1 MQELRSFLGM
11 VNYYSKFIPNLS
23 TILAPLNALLHKD
36 SSWRWSQA
44 SQSSF
49 DACKKALMS
58 STVLAHYD
66 VNLPIK
72 VAADASAYGIGAVL
86 SHVNPDGSERPVAF
100 ASRTLTSS
108 ERNYSQ
114 LEKEALS
121 LIFAVKRFHQYLYG
135 RRFTLLTD
143 HKPLTT
149 ILGPKQGIPPLAAIR
164 LQRWANL
171 LASYQYTIQFKATL
185 DHANADAMSRL
196 PLPVVPSVDG
206 EQDAQCFLLGQMQAS
221 PVTMEQLKVAT
232 RRDAIL
238 SKVVQYTCTSW
249 PACVPETFASFQRK
263 KEELSVENGCL
274 LWGVRVV
281 IPSSLRT
288 QVKDQLH
295 QDHCGI
301 SRMKAIARSYLWWP
315 GLDQELESPPV
326 APMHPWIWPEA
337 PWQRIHMDF
346 AGPFMHK
353 MFLVVVDAR
362 TKWPEVVIMSD
373 TTAEKTVDALRAI
386 FATHGLPEQVVS
398 DNGPQF
404 TSQAFEQFMKLNGI
418 RHLRCS
424 PYHSSSNCLAERF
437 VRTFKESM
445 QSSSKD
451 GHSLQQRVADFL
463 LSYRSTPH
471 ATTDDSP
478 AFLMFKRQ
486 IRTRF
491 DLLRPSTQTQVET
504 KQAQQKTNR
513 DRHSRTRHLSV
524 GESVLVRDFLHHPK
538 WKEGKIASQL
548 GPLTYLVTLKDGRK
562 WKHHIDHVKP
572 LVTSQP
578 CLEDNSTSLDLPPDD
593 FSVSTVPP
601 SPIASQQRYPQRI
614 RKPVD
619 RYGF

>member
-1 MQELRSFLGM
+1 MEYLGHHIATPEKLDAIANAPPPSNVQELRSFLGM
-11 VNYYSKFIPNLS
+11 VNYYGKFIPNLS
-23 TILAPLNALLHKD
+23 TILAPLNALLPKD

-86 SHVNPDGSERPVAF
+86 SHMNPDGSERPVAF

-143 HKPLTT
+143 HKPLMT
-149 ILGPKQGIPPLAAIR
+149 ILGPKQGIPPRAAVR

-171 LASYQYTIQFKATL
+171 LAAYQYTIQFKATL

-206 EQDAQCFLLGQMQAS
+206 EQDAQCFLLGQMQAW
-221 PVTMEQLKVAT
+221 PVTVEQLKVAT
-232 RRDAIL
+232 KRDAIL

-249 PACVPETFASFQRK
+249 PACVPETMASFQRK

-288 QVKDQLH
+288 QVKNQLH

-301 SRMKAIARSYLWWP
+301 SRMKAIAGSYLWWP
-315 GLDQELESPPV
+315 GLDQELESL
-326 APMHPWIWPEA
+326 AKSCL
-337 PWQRIHMDF
+337 QC
-346 AGPFMHK
+346 
-353 MFLVVVDAR
+353 

-398 DNGPQF
+398 DSGPQF
-404 TSQAFEQFMKLNGI
+404 TSQVFEQFMKLNGI

-424 PYHSSSNCLAERF
+424 PYHPSSNGLAERF

-451 GHSLQQRVADFL
+451 GRSLQQRIADFL

-491 DLLRPSTQTQVET
+491 DLLRPSTQTQVAT
-504 KQAQQKTNR
+504 KQAQQKTNH

-548 GPLTYLVTLKDGRK
+548 GLLTYLVTLKDGRK
-562 WKHHIDHVKP
+562 WKRHIDHVKP
-572 LVTSQP
+572 LVASQP

-593 FSVSTVPP
+593 FSVPTVTP

-614 RKPVD
+614 RKLVD